1 MTRTTTAR
9 RRTPKKKPQPRPDY
23 SPRWL
28 ERYGRTLTGDEIQL
42 VQASRGMDE
51 QGRDCLLNVAGRL
64 VLARP
69 KRRVKR

>member
-1 MTRTTTAR
+1 MKRKTSPR
-9 RRTPKKKPQPRPDY
+9 RRQPITPPPGA
-23 SPRWL
+23 SARWL
-28 ERYGRTLTGDEIQL
+28 EMYGRTLTDDEIQL

-51 QGRDCLLNVAGRL
+51 QGRDCLLNVACRL

>member
-1 MTRTTTAR
+1 M
-9 RRTPKKKPQPRPDY
+9 
-23 SPRWL
+23 
-28 ERYGRTLTGDEIQL
+28 YGRTLTDDEIQL

-51 QGRDCLLNVAGRL
+51 QGRDCLLNVACRL